1 MRKISISLAA
11 LTLSISGISV
21 ASNVNCSFKP
31 GGTLYPSKVAFYSQ
45 FFPNGNS
52 GSPVL
57 KETASTARL
66 TPRKGAKGAD
76 R

>member
-1 MRKISISLAA
+1 MKKISISLAA

-21 ASNVNCSFKP
+21 ASNVNCPFKA
-31 GGTLYPSKVAFYSQ
+31 GGNLYPSKVSIYSQ
-45 FFPNGNS
+45 FLPNGNS

-57 KETASTARL
+57 KETASTARP
-66 TPRKGAKGAD
+66 TQRKGAKGAD